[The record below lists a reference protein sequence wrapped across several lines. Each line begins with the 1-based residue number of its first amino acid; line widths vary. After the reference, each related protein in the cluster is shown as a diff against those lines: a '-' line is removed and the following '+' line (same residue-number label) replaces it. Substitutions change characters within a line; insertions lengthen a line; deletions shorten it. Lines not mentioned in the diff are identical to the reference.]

1 MRVSFETSVFDPQ
14 GAVSLEALPDS
25 SLDTHT
31 RRVTRT
37 ATLDGHSVIIDHGYT
52 AADATLAI
60 RAVLD
65 PATAA
70 ALLRLMRI
78 YPQLVC
84 STPGGCFL
92 GVIDDLRQDRSGQ
105 TALQF
110 LVQRALALTADL

>member
-1 MRVSFETSVFDPQ
+1 MPLVALEAAVFDPW
-14 GAVSLEALPDS
+14 GAVLLDASPDS
-25 SLDTHT
+25 TLDTHT

-70 ALLRLMRI
+70 ALVRLMRI
-78 YPQLVC
+78 YPAGHLQLPRAAV
-84 STPGGCFL
+84 S
-92 GVIDDLRQDRSGQ
+92 SGSLTTCAR
-105 TALQF
+105 TAAGRPPF
-110 LVQRALALTADL
+110 NSWCNAPWR